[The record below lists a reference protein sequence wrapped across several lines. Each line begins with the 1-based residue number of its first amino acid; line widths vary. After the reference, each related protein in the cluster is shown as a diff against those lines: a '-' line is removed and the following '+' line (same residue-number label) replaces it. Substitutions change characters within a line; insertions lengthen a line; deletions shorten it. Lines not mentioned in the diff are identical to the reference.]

1 MQRLATKLV
10 MLLSAGLGL
19 FALLWILGLLI
30 VAQRKPDLVVVSD
43 GRGETIVTGSGPLLS
58 QAHWWRDVA
67 IVFNRPVILL
77 LISAALFWL
86 TLRRLNREASQYPG

>member
-1 MQRLATKLV
+1 VQRLATKIV

-19 FALLWILGLLI
+19 FALLWILGLFI
-30 VAQRKPDLVVVSD
+30 VANRKPDLVVVTD
-43 GRGETIVTGSGPLLS
+43 GSGETIVTGHGPLLS

-77 LISAALFWL
+77 LISSAVFWL
-86 TLRRLNREASQYPG
+86 TLRRLNREASQYP